1 MTAVGD
7 QIGNI
12 RLLELLGEGGMGSVF
27 AGFDEKLEREV
38 AVKAI
43 RADRLDAATRGR
55 LLREARALS
64 RFAHPSICAIYGFV
78 EGADN
83 DYLILERVRGKSLHE
98 ALQETGPAGIDP
110 ALRLSIAEQVV
121 EALLA
126 AHAHGIVHR
135 DLKPA
140 NVMLTADGAV
150 KVLDFG
156 LAYSLTGIDSVSS
169 AGSVAPAAERQ
180 TGYLRTELGTVL
192 GTAVAMSPEQAR
204 GETVT
209 AASDMYSFGLL
220 LQELMTGQPPYEP
233 NLPIDL
239 LMIKVRDGDLRPVAG
254 LDPEMTDLIRRLES
268 LAPEDRPPA
277 AEALRRLR
285 RIRDRPRRRLR
296 AALVALA
303 ALVLALAVLKYAVDL
318 RRERDAAVRARQ
330 EAEMAGAEA
339 ERSRREAEEVSA
351 FMVGV
356 FAVSD
361 PGEARGSSVTARELL
376 DRGAQKV
383 RHELGAQ
390 PLSRARLMDTIGQTY
405 YKLGLYR
412 EARPLLEDALALR
425 RGLANQNAEVAQS
438 LRHLAL
444 LSQVE
449 HRPEAESLQQQALAA
464 EEAAHGPESPDV
476 ASILNSLG
484 GLYAGRGE
492 LDKAEPLLQ
501 RALAIREKVLGSGNP
516 AVAETLNNL
525 AIIKATRGSYAE
537 AEPLFRR
544 GLAIREAA
552 LPPDHPDIA
561 ANLEALAVLAL
572 RQKRYAEAEPLQ
584 RRAVAIQEKTLGPDH
599 PKLGYSLSNL
609 AWICARL
616 GRQEEAETL
625 FRRSLAVRE
634 KALGPNHPEV
644 AKSLSDLA
652 SFYLESKRP
661 APAEQLFRRA
671 LDIQERELSPTHPVL
686 LETLERY
693 APLLRAQG
701 KETEAAALEARIAA
715 ARKKS

>member
-1 MTAVGD
+1 MTAIGD

-12 RLLELLGEGGMGSVF
+12 RLLELLGEGGMGSVY
-27 AGFDEKLEREV
+27 AGFDEKLQREV

-43 RADRLDAATRGR
+43 RGDRLAAATRGR

-78 EGADN
+78 EGTDN
-83 DYLILERVRGKSLHE
+83 DYLILERVRGRSLQE
-98 ALQETGPAGIDP
+98 ALQTGPAGIAP
-110 ALRLSIAEQVV
+110 ALRLSVAEQVA
-121 EALLA
+121 EALVA

-140 NVMLTADGAV
+140 NVMLTPEGAV

-156 LAYSLTGIDSVSS
+156 LAYSLNAGEAVSP
-169 AGSVAPAAERQ
+169 GLSVALPAEGQ
-180 TGYLRTELGTVL
+180 TGYLRTEFGAVL

-204 GETVT
+204 GEAVT

-239 LMIKVRDGDLRPVAG
+239 LMIKVFDGDVRPVTG

-268 LAPEDRPPA
+268 LAPEARPSA
-277 AEALRRLR
+277 AEALSRLR

-296 AALVALA
+296 AALAALA
-303 ALVLALAVLKYAVDL
+303 ALIVAGAALKYAFDL
-318 RRERDAAVRARQ
+318 RRERDAAVHARQ
-330 EAEMAGAEA
+330 EAEAARAEA
-339 ERSRREAEEVSA
+339 ERSRQGAEEVSA
-351 FMVGV
+351 FMMGV
-356 FAVSD
+356 FSVSD

-376 DRGAQKV
+376 DRGAQKI

-390 PLSRARLMDTIGQTY
+390 PLSRARLMDTIGETY

-412 EARPLLEDALALR
+412 EARPLLEEALALR
-425 RGLANQNAEVAQS
+425 RGLANSKAEVAQS

-449 HRPEAESLQQQALAA
+449 HRPEAEALQRQALAA

-476 ASILNSLG
+476 ASILSSLG

-492 LDKAEPLLQ
+492 IDQAEPLLQ
-501 RALAIREKVLGSGNP
+501 RALAIREKTLGAGNP

-525 AIIKATRGSYAE
+525 AILRGIQGKYAE

-561 ANLEALAVLAL
+561 ANLEALAVLDL

-584 RRAVAIQEKTLGPDH
+584 RRAVAIQEKTLGLNH

-609 AWICARL
+609 AWICAKL
-616 GRQEEAETL
+616 GQKEEAEAL
-625 FRRSLAVRE
+625 FRRALAVRE

-652 SFYLESKRP
+652 SFYVEAKRG
-661 APAEQLFRRA
+661 AEAEPLFRHA
-671 LDIQERELSPTHPVL
+671 LDIQERELSPTHPDL
-686 LETLERY
+686 LETLAEL
-693 APLLRAQG
+693 APLLRARG
-701 KETEAAALEARIAA
+701 KNAEAAALEARIAA
-715 ARKKS
+715 AKKKP

>member
-7 QIGNI
+7 LIGNI
-12 RLLELLGEGGMGSVF
+12 RLLELLGEGGMGSVY
-27 AGFDEKLEREV
+27 AGFDEKLQREV

-43 RADRLDAATRGR
+43 RADRLAAATRGR
-55 LLREARALS
+55 LLREARTLS
-64 RFAHPSICAIYGFV
+64 RFAHPAICAIYGFV
-78 EGADN
+78 EGTDN

-98 ALQETGPAGIDP
+98 VLPEGLAP
-110 ALRLSIAEQVV
+110 ALRLSVAEQVA
-121 EALLA
+121 EALVA

-140 NVMLTADGAV
+140 NVMLTPGGAV

-156 LAYSLTGIDSVSS
+156 LAYSLA
-169 AGSVAPAAERQ
+169 AGEAASPALNAAPTDGQ

-204 GETVT
+204 GDAVT

-233 NLPIDL
+233 DLPIDL
-239 LMIKVRDGDLRPVAG
+239 LMIKVRDGDIRPVAG

-268 LAPEDRPPA
+268 LAPEARPSA
-277 AEALRRLR
+277 AETLHRLR

-303 ALVLALAVLKYAVDL
+303 VLFLALGSLKYTFDL
-318 RRERDAAVRARQ
+318 RRERDAAVHARRQ
-330 EAEMAGAEA
+330 AEAARAEA

-351 FMVGV
+351 FMMSV

-425 RGLANQNAEVAQS
+425 RGLANENAEVAQS

-449 HRPEAESLQQQALAA
+449 HRPEAEALQQQALAA
-464 EEAAHGPESPDV
+464 EEKEHGPESPDL
-476 ASILNSLG
+476 ASILSSLG

-501 RALAIREKVLGSGNP
+501 RALAIREKVLGPANP

-525 AIIKATRGSYAE
+525 GILRATQGKYAE

-552 LPPDHPDIA
+552 LPPDHPDVA

-572 RQKRYAEAEPLQ
+572 RQRRYAEAEPLQ
-584 RRAVAIQEKTLGPDH
+584 RRAVAIQEKTLGPGH

-609 AWICARL
+609 AWICASL
-616 GRQEEAETL
+616 GKREEAETL
-625 FRRSLAVRE
+625 FRRALAVRE

-652 SFYLESKRP
+652 SFYVEGKRAGEAGP
-661 APAEQLFRRA
+661 LFRRA
-671 LDIQERELSPTHPVL
+671 LDIQERELSPAHPSL

-701 KETEAAALEARIAA
+701 KKAEAAALEARIAA
-715 ARKKS
+715 AKKKP

>member
-1 MTAVGD
+1 MA
-7 QIGNI
+7 
-12 RLLELLGEGGMGSVF
+12 
-27 AGFDEKLEREV
+27 
-38 AVKAI
+38 
-43 RADRLDAATRGR
+43 
-55 LLREARALS
+55 
-64 RFAHPSICAIYGFV
+64 P
-78 EGADN
+78 
-83 DYLILERVRGKSLHE
+83 
-98 ALQETGPAGIDP
+98 PP
-110 ALRLSIAEQVV
+110 
-121 EALLA
+121 
-126 AHAHGIVHR
+126 
-135 DLKPA
+135 
-140 NVMLTADGAV
+140 DG
-150 KVLDFG
+150 
-156 LAYSLTGIDSVSS
+156 
-169 AGSVAPAAERQ
+169 Q
-180 TGYLRTELGTVL
+180 TGYLRTELGSVL

-204 GETVT
+204 GEAVT

-220 LQELMTGQPPYEP
+220 LQELMTGKPPYEP
-233 NLPIDL
+233 DLPIDL
-239 LMIKVRDGDLRPVAG
+239 LMIKVRDGDVRPMTG

-268 LAPEDRPPA
+268 LAPEARPSA
-277 AEALRRLR
+277 ADALSRLR

-296 AALVALA
+296 MALA
-303 ALVLALAVLKYAVDL
+303 ALAALIVGVAALKYAFDL
-318 RRERDAAVRARQ
+318 RRERDAAVHARQ
-330 EAEMAGAEA
+330 EA

-390 PLSRARLMDTIGQTY
+390 PLGRARLMDTIGQTY
-405 YKLGLYR
+405 YKLGLFR
-412 EARPLLEDALALR
+412 EARPLLEEALALR
-425 RGLANQNAEVAQS
+425 RRGLAKGNAEVAQS

-444 LSQVE
+444 LSQIE
-449 HRPEAESLQQQALAA
+449 HRPDAEALQQEALAA
-464 EEAAHGPESPDV
+464 EEAAHGPASPDL

-492 LDKAEPLLQ
+492 LDRAEPLLQ
-501 RALAIREKVLGSGNP
+501 RALAIREKALGPGNP

-525 AIIKATRGSYAE
+525 AILRANRGNYAE
-537 AEPLFRR
+537 AGTLFRR
-544 GLAIREAA
+544 GLAIRQAA

-572 RQKRYAEAEPLQ
+572 RQNQDAEAEPLQ

-609 AWICARL
+609 AWICAGL
-616 GRQEEAETL
+616 GKRQEAEAL

-652 SFYLESKRP
+652 NFYVEEKRT
-661 APAEQLFRRA
+661 AEAEPLLRRA
-671 LDIQERELSPTHPVL
+671 LDIQDRELSPAHPAL

-693 APLLRAQG
+693 APVLHAQG
-701 KETEAAALEARIAA
+701 RGAEAAVLEARIAA
-715 ARKKS
+715 AKKTS

>member
-1 MTAVGD
+1 
-7 QIGNI
+7 
-12 RLLELLGEGGMGSVF
+12 MGSVY
-27 AGFDEKLEREV
+27 AGFDEKLQREV

-43 RADRLDAATRGR
+43 RADRLAAATRGR

-78 EGADN
+78 EGTDN

-98 ALQETGPAGIDP
+98 VLQETGPDGIAP
-110 ALRLSIAEQVV
+110 ALRLSVAEQVA
-121 EALLA
+121 EALVA

-140 NVMLTADGAV
+140 NVMLTPGGMV

-156 LAYSLTGIDSVSS
+156 LAYSPNAAEPVSP
-169 AGSVAPAAERQ
+169 GQLSVALPADGQ
-180 TGYLRTELGTVL
+180 TGYLHTELGAVL

-204 GETVT
+204 GEAVT

-220 LQELMTGQPPYEP
+220 LQELMTGKPPYEP
-233 NLPIDL
+233 DLPIDL
-239 LMIKVRDGDLRPVAG
+239 LLIKVRDGDVRPVAG

-268 LAPEDRPPA
+268 LAPEARPSA
-277 AEALRRLR
+277 TETLSRLR

-296 AALVALA
+296 AALAALA
-303 ALVLALAVLKYAVDL
+303 ALLVAGAALKYAVDL
-318 RRERDAAVRARQ
+318 RRERDA
-330 EAEMAGAEA
+330 A

-351 FMVGV
+351 FMMGV
-356 FAVSD
+356 FSVSD

-412 EARPLLEDALALR
+412 EARPLLEEALALR
-425 RGLANQNAEVAQS
+425 RGLANGNAEVAQS
-438 LRHLAL
+438 LRHVAL

-449 HRPEAESLQQQALAA
+449 HRPEAEALQRQALAA
-464 EEAAHGPESPDV
+464 EEAAHGPESPDA
-476 ASILNSLG
+476 ASILSSLG

-492 LDKAEPLLQ
+492 FDKAEPLLQ
-501 RALAIREKVLGSGNP
+501 RALAIREKVLGANNP

-525 AIIKATRGSYAE
+525 AIIRASQGKYAD

-609 AWICARL
+609 GWICDRL
-616 GRQEEAETL
+616 GKREAAETL
-625 FRRSLAVRE
+625 LRRSLAVRE

-652 SFYLESKRP
+652 SFYADAKRG
-661 APAEQLFRRA
+661 AEAEPLFRRA
-671 LDIQERELSPTHPVL
+671 LEIEDRELSPTHPAV
-686 LETLERY
+686 LETLAEY
-693 APLLRAQG
+693 APLLRARG
-701 KETEAAALEARIAA
+701 KNAEAAALEARLAA
-715 ARKKS
+715 AKKKP

>member
-12 RLLELLGEGGMGSVF
+12 RLLELLGEGGMGSVY
-27 AGFDEKLEREV
+27 AGFDEKLQREV

-43 RADRLDAATRGR
+43 RADRLDAVTRGR

-64 RFAHPSICAIYGFV
+64 RFAHPAICAIYGFV
-78 EGADN
+78 EGTDN

-98 ALQETGPAGIDP
+98 ALQGWPDEIAP
-110 ALRLSIAEQVV
+110 ALRLSVAEQVA

-140 NVMLTADGAV
+140 NVMLTPGGTV

-156 LAYSLTGIDSVSS
+156 IAYSLARTDAVSP
-169 AGSVAPAAERQ
+169 ALSVAPSGGQ

-192 GTAVAMSPEQAR
+192 GTAAAMSPEQAR

-233 NLPIDL
+233 NLPIDIL
-239 LMIKVRDGDLRPVAG
+239 LIKVRDADVRPVRG
-254 LDPEMTDLIRRLES
+254 LDPEMADLIRRLES
-268 LAPEDRPPA
+268 LAPEARPSA
-277 AEALRRLR
+277 AEALERLR
-285 RIRDRPRRRLR
+285 RIHDRPRRRLR

-303 ALVLALAVLKYAVDL
+303 VLVLALAGLKYTFDL

-330 EAEMAGAEA
+330 EAE
-339 ERSRREAEEVSA
+339 RSRQEAEEVSA

-356 FAVSD
+356 FGVSD
-361 PGEARGSSVTARELL
+361 PGETRGSSVTARELL

-405 YKLGLYR
+405 YKLGLFR
-412 EARPLLEDALALR
+412 EARPLLEEALALR
-425 RGLANQNAEVAQS
+425 RQGLAGGSAEVAQS
-438 LRHLAL
+438 LHHLAV

-449 HRPEAESLQQQALAA
+449 HRPEAEAQQWQALAA
-464 EEAAHGPESPDV
+464 EQKAHGSESPDD
-476 ASILNSLG
+476 AAILNSLG
-484 GLYAGRGE
+484 SLYASRGE
-492 LDKAEPLLQ
+492 LDKAEPLFQ
-501 RALAIREKVLGSGNP
+501 RALAIREKAFGPNNP
-516 AVAETLNNL
+516 VVADSLHNI
-525 AIIKATRGSYAE
+525 AIGRAARGKFAE
-537 AEPLFRR
+537 AEALFRR
-544 GLAIREAA
+544 ALAIREAA
-552 LPPDHPDIA
+552 FPPDHPDIA
-561 ANLEALAVLAL
+561 LNLEALGVLNL
-572 RQKRYAEAEPLQ
+572 RMERFAEAEPLQ

-609 AWICARL
+609 AWICASL
-616 GRQEEAETL
+616 GKREEAEAL

-652 SFYLESKRP
+652 NFYLDAKRTTD
-661 APAEQLFRRA
+661 AEPLLRRA
-671 LDIQERELSPTHPVL
+671 LDIQERELAPTHPAL

-701 KETEAAALEARIAA
+701 KKAEAAALEARIAA
-715 ARKKS
+715 AKAK

>member
-1 MTAVGD
+1 MAWVRRGFFVMTAVGD

-12 RLLELLGEGGMGSVF
+12 RLLELLGEGGMGSVH
-27 AGFDEKLEREV
+27 AGFDEKLQREV

-43 RADRLDAATRGR
+43 RADRLDAVTRGR

-64 RFAHPSICAIYGFV
+64 RFAHPAICAIYGFV
-78 EGADN
+78 EGTDN

-98 ALQETGPAGIDP
+98 AFHAGPEGIAP
-110 ALRLSIAEQVV
+110 ALRLSVAEQVA
-121 EALLA
+121 EALVA

-140 NVMLTADGAV
+140 NVMLTPGGTV

-156 LAYSLTGIDSVSS
+156 IACSLTRTDAVSS
-169 AGSVAPAAERQ
+169 PPSPSLSVGLPSGGQ

-192 GTAVAMSPEQAR
+192 GTAAAMSPEQAR

-220 LQELMTGQPPYEP
+220 LHELMTGQPPYAP
-233 NLPIDL
+233 DLPFDL
-239 LMIKVRDGDLRPVAG
+239 LLIKVRDGDVRPVTG

-268 LAPEDRPPA
+268 PAPEARPSA
-277 AEALRRLR
+277 AEALDRLR

-303 ALVLALAVLKYAVDL
+303 ALALVLAGFKYTFDL
-318 RRERDAAVRARQ
+318 RRERDAAVGARQ
-330 EAEMAGAEA
+330 
-339 ERSRREAEEVSA
+339 EAEEVSA

-356 FAVSD
+356 FGVPD

-405 YKLGLYR
+405 YKLGLFR
-412 EARPLLEDALALR
+412 EARPLLEEALTLR
-425 RGLANQNAEVAQS
+425 RQGLADGSAEIAQS
-438 LRHLAL
+438 LRHVAA

-449 HRPEAESLQQQALAA
+449 HRPEAEALQRQALAA
-464 EEAAHGPESPDV
+464 EEKAHGLESPD
-476 ASILNSLG
+476 AGAILNSLG

-501 RALAIREKVLGSGNP
+501 RSLAIREKAWGPNNP
-516 AVAETLNNL
+516 AVAETLHNI
-525 AIIKATRGSYAE
+525 AITRVVRSRYLEAE
-537 AEPLFRR
+537 ALFRR
-544 GLAIREAA
+544 ALAIREAA
-552 LPPDHPDIA
+552 FPPDHPDIA
-561 ANLEALAVLAL
+561 LNLEALAVLNL
-572 RQKRYAEAEPLQ
+572 RQKHFAEAEPLQ

-609 AWICARL
+609 AWICASL
-616 GRQEEAETL
+616 GKREEAEAL

-652 SFYLESKRP
+652 NFY
-661 APAEQLFRRA
+661 AEENRTAAAEPLFRRA
-671 LDIQERELSPTHPVL
+671 LDIQERELSPAHPTL
-686 LETLERY
+686 LETLGLY
-693 APLLRAQG
+693 ASLLRTQG
-701 KETEAAALEARIAA
+701 KDAAAAVLEARIEAA
-715 ARKKS
+715 GKKP

>member
-27 AGFDEKLEREV
+27 AGFDEKLQREV

-43 RADRLDAATRGR
+43 RADRLAAAARGR

-78 EGADN
+78 EGTDN

-98 ALQETGPAGIDP
+98 VLQETGPEGIAP
-110 ALRLSIAEQVV
+110 ALRLSVAEQVA

-140 NVMLTADGAV
+140 NVMLTPGGTV

-156 LAYSLTGIDSVSS
+156 LAYSLNATEPASPGHL
-169 AGSVAPAAERQ
+169 SVALPAEGQ
-180 TGYLRTELGTVL
+180 TGYLRTELGAVL

-204 GETVT
+204 GEAVT

-239 LMIKVRDGDLRPVAG
+239 LLIKVRDGDVRPVTG

-268 LAPEDRPPA
+268 LAPEARPSA
-277 AEALRRLR
+277 AEALERLR

-303 ALVLALAVLKYAVDL
+303 VLVLALAGLKYTFDL

-330 EAEMAGAEA
+330 EAE
-339 ERSRREAEEVSA
+339 RSRQEAEEVSA

-356 FAVSD
+356 FGVSD

-405 YKLGLYR
+405 YKLGLFR
-412 EARPLLEDALALR
+412 EARPLLEEALALR
-425 RGLANQNAEVAQS
+425 RQGLADGSAEVAQS
-438 LRHLAL
+438 LHHLAV

-449 HRPEAESLQQQALAA
+449 HRPEAEAQQWQALAA
-464 EEAAHGPESPDV
+464 EQKAHGSESPDD
-476 ASILNSLG
+476 AAILNSLG
-484 GLYAGRGE
+484 SLYASRGE
-492 LDKAEPLLQ
+492 LDKAEPLFQKALAIREKSCGPNNPVVADSLHNIAIGRVARGKFAEAEALFR
-501 RALAIREKVLGSGNP
+501 RALAIRE
-516 AVAETLNNL
+516 
-525 AIIKATRGSYAE
+525 
-537 AEPLFRR
+537 
-544 GLAIREAA
+544 AA
-552 LPPDHPDIA
+552 FPPDHPDIA
-561 ANLEALAVLAL
+561 LNLEALGVLNL
-572 RQKRYAEAEPLQ
+572 RMGRFADAESLQ

-609 AWICARL
+609 AWICASL
-616 GRQEEAETL
+616 GKREEAEAL
-625 FRRSLAVRE
+625 FQRSLAVRE

-652 SFYLESKRP
+652 NFYLDAKRTTD
-661 APAEQLFRRA
+661 AEPLLRRA
-671 LDIQERELSPTHPVL
+671 LDIQERELAPTHPAL

-701 KETEAAALEARIAA
+701 KKAEAAALETRIAA
-715 ARKKS
+715 AKAK

>member
-1 MTAVGD
+1 MSAVGD

-12 RLLELLGEGGMGSVF
+12 RLLELLGEGGMGSVY
-27 AGFDEKLEREV
+27 AGFDEKLQREV

-43 RADRLDAATRGR
+43 RADRLAAATRGR

-64 RFAHPSICAIYGFV
+64 RFSHPSICAIYGFV
-78 EGADN
+78 EGTDN
-83 DYLILERVRGKSLHE
+83 DYLILERVRGKSLHDVLYE
-98 ALQETGPAGIDP
+98 AGPDGLAP
-110 ALRLSIAEQVV
+110 ALRLSVAEQVA

-140 NVMLTADGAV
+140 NVMLTPGGTV

-156 LAYSLTGIDSVSS
+156 IAYSLAGADAVSPS
-169 AGSVAPAAERQ
+169 TPMASPSLRVAPPDGQ

-192 GTAVAMSPEQAR
+192 GTAAAMSPEQAR

-209 AASDMYSFGLL
+209 AASDMYSYGLL

-233 NLPIDL
+233 GLPIDL
-239 LMIKVRDGDLRPVAG
+239 LLVKVRDGDVRPVKG

-268 LAPEDRPPA
+268 PAPEARPSA
-277 AEALRRLR
+277 AEALGRLR

-296 AALVALA
+296 IALA
-303 ALVLALAVLKYAVDL
+303 ALAALILVLAGLKYTFDL

-330 EAEMAGAEA
+330 EAERA
-339 ERSRREAEEVSA
+339 RKEAEEVSA

-356 FAVSD
+356 FGVAD

-383 RHELGAQ
+383 RHELEAQ
-390 PLSRARLMDTIGQTY
+390 PLSRARMMDTIGQTY
-405 YKLGLYR
+405 FKLGLFR
-412 EARPLLEDALALR
+412 EARPLLEEALALR
-425 RGLANQNAEVAQS
+425 RSGLAEGSVEIAQS
-438 LRHLAL
+438 LHHLAV

-464 EEAAHGPESPDV
+464 EQKANGPESPDG
-476 ASILNSLG
+476 AAILNSLG
-484 GLYAGRGE
+484 SLYAARGE
-492 LDKAEPLLQ
+492 LDKSEPFFQRSLAIREKIFGPKSPVVADTLHNIAINRVIRGKPAEAEILFR
-501 RALAIREKVLGSGNP
+501 RALAIRE
-516 AVAETLNNL
+516 
-525 AIIKATRGSYAE
+525 
-537 AEPLFRR
+537 
-544 GLAIREAA
+544 AA
-552 LPPDHPDIA
+552 FPPDHPDIA
-561 ANLEALAVLAL
+561 LSLEALGVLNLKMERFAD
-572 RQKRYAEAEPLQ
+572 AEPLQ

-609 AWICARL
+609 AWICAYLDKR
-616 GRQEEAETL
+616 EEAERL

-644 AKSLSDLA
+644 AKSLSDLG
-652 SFYLESKRP
+652 SFYLDAKRT
-661 APAEQLFRRA
+661 AEAGPLLRRA
-671 LDIQERELSPTHPVL
+671 LEIQERELAPSHPAL
-686 LETLERY
+686 LETIGRY
-693 APLLRAQG
+693 APLLRAEG
-701 KETEAAALEARIAA
+701 KKGEAEALETRLAA
-715 ARKKS
+715 ARK

>member
-27 AGFDEKLEREV
+27 AGFDEKLQREV

-43 RADRLDAATRGR
+43 RGDRLAAATRGR

-78 EGADN
+78 EGTDN

-98 ALQETGPAGIDP
+98 ILQETGPEGIAP
-110 ALRLSIAEQVV
+110 ALRLSVAEQVA
-121 EALLA
+121 EALVA

-140 NVMLTADGAV
+140 NVMLTPGGTV

-156 LAYSLTGIDSVSS
+156 LAYSLNAAEPVSP
-169 AGSVAPAAERQ
+169 GHLSVALPAEGQ
-180 TGYLRTELGTVL
+180 TGYLRTELGAVL

-204 GETVT
+204 GEAVT

-239 LMIKVRDGDLRPVAG
+239 LLIKVRDGDVRPVTG

-268 LAPEDRPPA
+268 LAPEARPSA
-277 AEALRRLR
+277 AEALSRLR

-303 ALVLALAVLKYAVDL
+303 ALIAAGVALKYTVDL
-318 RRERDAAVRARQ
+318 RRERDA
-330 EAEMAGAEA
+330 A

-351 FMVGV
+351 FMMGV
-356 FAVSD
+356 FSVSD

-412 EARPLLEDALALR
+412 DARPLLEEALALR
-425 RGLANQNAEVAQS
+425 RGLANSHVEVAQS

-449 HRPEAESLQQQALAA
+449 HRPEAEALQRQALAA
-464 EEAAHGPESPDV
+464 EEAAHGPESPDA

-492 LDKAEPLLQ
+492 FDKAEPLLQ
-501 RALAIREKVLGSGNP
+501 RALAIREKVLGANNP

-525 AIIKATRGSYAE
+525 AIIRASQGKYAA

-572 RQKRYAEAEPLQ
+572 RQKHYAEAEPLQ

-599 PKLGYSLSNL
+599 PRLGYSLSNL
-609 AWICARL
+609 GWICDRL
-616 GRQEEAETL
+616 GKREEAETL
-625 FRRSLAVRE
+625 LRRSLAVRE

-652 SFYLESKRP
+652 SFYVDAKRG
-661 APAEQLFRRA
+661 AEAEPLFRRA
-671 LDIQERELSPTHPVL
+671 LEIEDRELSPTHPAV
-686 LETLERY
+686 LETLAEY
-693 APLLRAQG
+693 APLLRARG
-701 KETEAAALEARIAA
+701 KNAEAAALEARLAA
-715 ARKKS
+715 AGKKP